1 MDNAVLNSTFLL
13 TLLLLV
19 GLFFFIRASIKDRI
33 EQIRLLP
40 KPSKESGLEQLQQYF
55 AQRAYRVAAVDAAQ
69 QTVRWEGVVR
79 PSWFLAIFLSG
90 LAAVGGLCLALVLG
104 MLFPEETPL
113 FWGLAL
119 IGPLAGLFYWRG
131 AGRAESVSLRVEPW
145 PGATESEETGPGKE
159 TGPGQSVLVIT
170 GHRDELAALQRSL
183 SFAVVEPDSEL

>member
-1 MDNAVLNSTFLL
+1 MDNTVLNSTFLL

-33 EQIRLLP
+33 EQVQFL
-40 KPSKESGLEQLQQYF
+40 SSSSQESDLEQLQQYF

-69 QTVRWEGVVR
+69 QTVRWEGIVR

-90 LAAVGGLCLALVLG
+90 LAAAGGLCLALVLG
-104 MLFPEETPL
+104 MLFPDGTPL
-113 FWGLAL
+113 VWGLVA

-131 AGRAESVSLRVEPW
+131 AGRSESVLLRVKPWLGASGTGEP
-145 PGATESEETGPGKE
+145 TLE
-159 TGPGQSVLVIT
+159 QSVLVIT

-183 SFAVVEPDSEL
+183 SLAVIEPDSAS